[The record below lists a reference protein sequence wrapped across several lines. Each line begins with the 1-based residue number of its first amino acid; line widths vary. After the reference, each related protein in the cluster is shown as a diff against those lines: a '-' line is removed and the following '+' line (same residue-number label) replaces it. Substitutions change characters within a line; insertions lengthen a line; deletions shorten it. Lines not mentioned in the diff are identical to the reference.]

1 MKDNFIDSNPS
12 NKDWIVGFLGLLS
25 EILRSIRKEVRE
37 NLAFVQIFVLC
48 IQNQNTI
55 VQLFKLSIDQE
66 RT

>member
-48 IQNQNTI
+48 IQNQNRT

>member
-12 NKDWIVGFLGLLS
+12 NKDWIVGFLGLVS
-25 EILRSIRKEVRE
+25 EILLSIRKEVRE

-48 IQNQNTI
+48 IQNQNRI